1 MKNKSILFCI
11 FLLLKCSVSC
21 GTGIQV
27 RKVDC
32 VNTVGGFSI
41 NCDGKT
47 KPVATQQC
55 STGIS
60 CSTNEKEDEHS
71 EVPIVFCNIVL

>member
-1 MKNKSILFCI
+1 MNKNRILFCI

-32 VNTVGGFSI
+32 VNTFGGFTT
-41 NCDGKT
+41 NCDDKT

-60 CSTNEKEDEHS
+60 CSTDEDEHS
-71 EVPIVFCNIVL
+71 EVFYFILFLYC